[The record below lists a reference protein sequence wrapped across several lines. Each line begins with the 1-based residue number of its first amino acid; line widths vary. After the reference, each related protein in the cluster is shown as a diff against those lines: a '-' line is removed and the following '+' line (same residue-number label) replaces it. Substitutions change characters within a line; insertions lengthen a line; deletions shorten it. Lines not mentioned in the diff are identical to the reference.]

1 MCSSDLCG
9 IIAIP
14 LSLAPLAS
22 IFIRSA
28 APGTG
33 SLWRIPVELTHLA
46 PVLVTIGALAFAR
59 ERGLLPGTHTFLTG
73 LVSVI
78 ALVLNAA
85 AQVSWSAGFEAADA
99 GNPAPPLARLF
110 LPLLLASCVVGAVA
124 IAIVL
129 DGLIGKRLH
138 PAVRTAIGIGAD
150 LVTAPV
156 VGVTFAMTPLA
167 GAGASEMES
176 VPRS

>member
-1 MCSSDLCG
+1 MRPGTRIALWCG

-85 AQVSWSAGFEAADA
+85 A
-99 GNPAPPLARLF
+99 
-110 LPLLLASCVVGAVA
+110 
-124 IAIVL
+124 
-129 DGLIGKRLH
+129 
-138 PAVRTAIGIGAD
+138 
-150 LVTAPV
+150 
-156 VGVTFAMTPLA
+156 
-167 GAGASEMES
+167 
-176 VPRS
+176 